1 MSDKM
6 PKEIWAMTGSSYTH
20 DGQVWYSGNKINS
33 DDVKYIRADF
43 HEINIETVR
52 NQRDAA
58 QSKLSKQ
65 LIKEHEE
72 KEAALQRMKD
82 LHRKERDYLLGRV
95 EEIESALRVA
105 KECIYNDFADDLDMA
120 LIEQALCGGAE

>member
-43 HEINIETVR
+43 HEINIETEGMTR
-52 NQRDAA
+52 ED
-58 QSKLSKQ
+58 L
-65 LIKEHEE
+65 E
-72 KEAALQRMKD
+72 KITGGRTVPQIVIDDTPIGGYKD
-82 LHRKERDYLLGRV
+82 L
-95 EEIESALRVA
+95 IT
-105 KECIYNDFADDLDMA
+105 LDS
-120 LIEQALCGGAE
+120 EGKFPG